1 MQGKNNVINS
11 KKNIDDRPD
20 EYDVEKVWRCHS
32 RIVPNGWQER
42 KRRRP
47 RRTPT
52 NAPRFLICIF
62 IYSEHETL

>member
-32 RIVPNGWQER
+32 CIVPNGCKKESEGGQDER
-42 KRRRP
+42 QP
-47 RRTPT
+47 MLHD
-52 NAPRFLICIF
+52 F
-62 IYSEHETL
+62 